1 MRTVS
6 RSELNRRELRVL
18 LRELNRIEEL
28 LAQAP
33 ESALEEIWKEV
44 AEIAARIA
52 ELNP

>member
-6 RSELNRRELRVL
+6 RSELNRRALRVL
-18 LRELNRIEEL
+18 LLELSRIEEL
-28 LAQAP
+28 LARAP
-33 ESALEEIWKEV
+33 ESALEEIWEEV